1 MKVSLCHLHSIFPH
15 TYLYIRQGSFTKN
28 VSWGI
33 VIISSCLLLI
43 GSCLWLLSGNGKRDW
58 LKAVNW
64 SSYYC
69 HMKTRTCRKRNRHR
83 DTDRDTQP
91 CLFQRNVNEP
101 TSTSCDQDPPP
112 SPYLLW
118 QHDTERDVE
127 GPSSDTE
134 DCQVTSVLPVSQIFC
149 MAMKHSHYFPL
160 KASRICFY
168 VFSM

>member
-15 TYLYIRQGSFTKN
+15 TYLYIRQGSLTKN

-101 TSTSCDQDPPP
+101 TSTSCDQDPPHHP
-112 SPYLLW
+112 HTFYDNMILKEMWKGLHQTPKTARSLLC
-118 QHDTERDVE
+118 
-127 GPSSDTE
+127 
-134 DCQVTSVLPVSQIFC
+134 CQFHRSFAWP
-149 MAMKHSHYFPL
+149 
-160 KASRICFY
+160 
-168 VFSM
+168 

>member
-112 SPYLLW
+112 IPIPSMTTWYWKRCGRAFIRHRRLPGHFCVASFTDLL
-118 QHDTERDVE
+118 HGHEAF
-127 GPSSDTE
+127 S
-134 DCQVTSVLPVSQIFC
+134 L
-149 MAMKHSHYFPL
+149 FPL
-160 KASRICFY
+160 KGLQDLLLC
-168 VFSM
+168 V